1 MVSWDDVLFG
11 VLTGG
16 AYNAAKGAA
25 QAGAAAGKIGDDLGK
40 AVTLTTEK
48 ALNLLDEITA
58 FVTELEHQ
66 MVIKRL
72 TPRNENDLWDED
84 RQRLTDLKNLLT
96 IYEAEYK
103 KFGGQDTN
111 YDTLVQSIVDMMMGN
126 IAPKLGQF
134 AIKIL
139 VIRQAIDDIYYHE
152 PGVIPETIYQVKSV
166 IERFNTLEQPRIET
180 LMDITHDTIEEGNE
194 ILVEVKKLF
203 IIRQYKEKSLTSLS
217 AEDKAQHIRLMT
229 MRAHYN
235 DLIAKNSVLAGSL
248 QQGLADVRISGPM
261 LPTGAAIPGV
271 LPAPGQPGSF
281 AASGPAKVK
290 IPLTGV
296 SVSPVVLENSPV
308 QVKNSKIDALLA
320 ANTTVQGRLVFF
332 ERERLKLDKSLFKL
346 TNELVEVPGVIPNT
360 LDEVYLITKRFRTEE
375 QPRIEKLMDS
385 SNATIVET
393 TTVLKSVDLT
403 VLESKKLLAQANAN
417 LQMFQGWL
425 VFLSKFRIPILI
437 GCGCMVLLVI
447 AIMVMVLVVLVKMA
461 FF

>member
-40 AVTLTTEK
+40 AITLTTEK
-48 ALNLLDEITA
+48 ALTLLDEITA

-72 TPRNENDLWDED
+72 TPRSENDLWDED
-84 RQRLTDLKNLLT
+84 RQRLSDLKNLLT
-96 IYEAEYK
+96 SYEAEYK
-103 KFGGQDTN
+103 KFGGPDTN
-111 YDTLVQSIVDMMMGN
+111 YNTLVQSIVDMMMGN
-126 IAPKLGQF
+126 IAPKLGQL

-180 LMDITHDTIEEGNE
+180 LLDTTHDTIEEGNE

-229 MRAHYN
+229 QRAHYD

-248 QQGLADVRISGPM
+248 QQGLADVRISGTVVPAG
-261 LPTGAAIPGV
+261 TVIP
-271 LPAPGQPGSF
+271 
-281 AASGPAKVK
+281 
-290 IPLTGV
+290 
-296 SVSPVVLENSPV
+296 VSPSILENSPV

-360 LDEVYLITKRFRTEE
+360 LDEVYLITKRFRIEE

-385 SNATIVET
+385 SNATILET
-393 TTVLKSVDLT
+393 TSVLKSVDLT

-437 GCGCMVLLVI
+437 GCGCMVLLVV
-447 AIMVMVLVVLVKMA
+447 AIMIMVLVVLVKMA